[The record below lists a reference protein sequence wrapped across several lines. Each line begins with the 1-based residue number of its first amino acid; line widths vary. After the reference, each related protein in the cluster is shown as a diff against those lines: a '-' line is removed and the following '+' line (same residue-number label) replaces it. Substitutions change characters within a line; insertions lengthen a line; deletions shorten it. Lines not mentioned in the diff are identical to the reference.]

1 MREDRKEI
9 PMAQKGAEILSNLLL
24 MATVW
29 SFGTVL
35 DENQKLIFEDQFYNY
50 LKNLNKTMSGTASK
64 TGKSLVFDIYYDFER
79 LEWDLI
85 NEKYNTACL
94 SYSE

>member
-1 MREDRKEI
+1 
-9 PMAQKGAEILSNLLL
+9 

-64 TGKSLVFDIYYDFER
+64 TGKSLVLDIYYDFER

-85 NEKYNTACL
+85 NEKYNKACL
-94 SYSE
+94 SYSD

>member
-9 PMAQKGAEILSNLLL
+9 PMAQKGAEILANLVL

-29 SFGTVL
+29 SFGSVL
-35 DENQKLIFEDQFYNY
+35 DENQKRIFEDQFFNY
-50 LKNLNKTMSGTASK
+50 RKNFNMKMSGTASK
-64 TGKSLVFDIYYDFER
+64 TGKSSVFDIYYDFER

-85 NEKYNTACL
+85 NEKRNAASL
-94 SYSE
+94 SYSG